1 MPWCTIV
8 DALNGVTV
16 FSKLDL
22 WSSYHQLILAQES
35 RYITTFVTHEGLR
48 RYTRLNFGT
57 NIASEIFQNAVCEQI
72 KDIPG
77 ALNISDDIIIYGK
90 NQEAHNQALDAVLR
104 KFTNVGLTL
113 KPEKC
118 ELNKKS
124 ITFFGFVF
132 SWRGISP
139 DPKKVKAIHDAS
151 LPKTAKEVKAIMC
164 DQLLCKVYPKL

>member
-1 MPWCTIV
+1 M
-8 DALNGVTV
+8 
-16 FSKLDL
+16 
-22 WSSYHQLILAQES
+22 
-35 RYITTFVTHEGLR
+35 
-48 RYTRLNFGT
+48 
-57 NIASEIFQNAVCEQI
+57 VCEQI

-132 SWRGISP
+132 SSRGISP
-139 DPKKVKAIHDAS
+139 DPEKVKAIHDAS
-151 LPKTAKEVKAIMC
+151 LPKTAK
-164 DQLLCKVYPKL
+164 